1 MSSNIIEEI
10 TNKVMQQ
17 LPQGA
22 QKVKSSIEKSLRVVL
37 EELFAK
43 MDLVTREEFDA
54 QTKVLTRAQQQLDA
68 LQKKLEQLEQTDK

>member
-10 TNKVMQQ
+10 TNKVMNQ
-17 LPQGA
+17 LPEGA
-22 QKVKSSIEKSLRVVL
+22 KNVKSSIEKSLHVVL

-54 QTKVLTRAQQQLDA
+54 QTKVLKRAQQQLEV